1 MQKLMI
7 ATLLL
12 SFAVGCSEEPPPPKP
27 KKAPEPASTAKKQDP
42 RPTPPPAPTPAP
54 IPEPPK
60 PAKEVPKNLL
70 DPTLPE
76 WNLTAPAEYK
86 VKMSTSKGDFVIQVT
101 REWAPRGA
109 DRFYSL
115 VKGGFYTDVRFFRI
129 IPNFMAQFGMNG
141 EPRVTAAWMAAKIQ
155 DDPVTQSNTRGMVTF
170 ATSGKNSR
178 TTQVFVNFADRN
190 KMLDGQGFAPFGKV
204 VEGMD
209 VVDKL
214 YSGYGESASR
224 GGSGPEQ
231 HLIQQQGN
239 EYLMRDFK
247 EMDYI
252 KSATIQ

>member
-1 MQKLMI
+1 MQKLLI

-12 SFAVGCSEEPPPPKP
+12 SLAACAEEPPPPKP
-27 KKAPEPASTAKKQDP
+27 KKAPEPAPMAKKP
-42 RPTPPPAPTPAP
+42 EPLPAPTPPPPAP
-54 IPEPPK
+54 DKPA
-60 PAKEVPKNLL
+60 PAKEIPKNLL

-129 IPNFMAQFGMNG
+129 VPNFMAQFGMNG
-141 EPRVTAAWMAAKIQ
+141 EPRVTAAWTSAKIQ

-178 TTQVFVNFADRN
+178 TTQVFINFADRN
-190 KMLDGQGFAPFGKV
+190 KMLDGQGFAPFGKIA
-204 VEGMD
+204 EGMD

-214 YSGYGESASR
+214 YGGYGESASR
-224 GGSGPEQ
+224 GGNGPEQ
-231 HLIQQQGN
+231 HLIQAQGN

>member
-1 MQKLMI
+1 MQKYLI

-12 SFAVGCSEEPPPPKP
+12 SFAVSCSEEPPPPKP
-27 KKAPEPASTAKKQDP
+27 KKAPDSNPVAKTPDLPK
-42 RPTPPPAPTPAP
+42 PPPPPPMAP
-54 IPEPPK
+54 PEPPK
-60 PAKEVPKNLL
+60 PAREVPKNLL

-76 WNLTAPAEYK
+76 WNQTAPAEYK
-86 VKMSTSKGDFVIQVT
+86 VKLSTSKGDILIQVT

-129 IPNFMAQFGMNG
+129 IPGFMAQFGMNG
-141 EPRVTAAWMAAKIQ
+141 EPRVTAAWMGAKIQ

-178 TTQVFVNFADRN
+178 TTQAFINFADRN
-190 KMLDGQGFAPFGKV
+190 KMLDSQGFAPFGKI
-204 VEGMD
+204 VEGME
-209 VVDKL
+209 VADKL
-214 YSGYGESASR
+214 YGGYGESASR

-231 HLIQQQGN
+231 QLIQAQGN

-247 EMDYI
+247 ELDYI
-252 KSATIQ
+252 KSATIVQ